1 MAASRPQ
8 PATTTTTTMDDFLVR
23 ALIAGLGLAVV
34 AGPLG
39 SFVVW
44 RRMAFF
50 GDTLAHSALLGI
62 ALGFLLEVNAAIG
75 ILVMCTGVAIALAS
89 GAPRVR
95 LAPDTLLGILSH
107 SALSLGLLAVAFLDR
122 VRFDLMALLFG
133 DILAVSSGDLVVVLA
148 GGGLV
153 LGALALLWRPLLA
166 LSVHEELAQVE
177 GVPVARTR
185 LMFLLLLAAVIAIAM
200 KIVGVLLITSLL
212 IIPAAAARPFARTPE
227 QMAAIA
233 AGFAALS
240 VVFGLLASVTWDLPA
255 APAMVAAAAGLFL
268 ASQIRRRAA

>member
-1 MAASRPQ
+1 
-8 PATTTTTTMDDFLVR
+8 MDDFLVR

-75 ILVMCTGVAIALAS
+75 ILVVCTGVAIALAS

-240 VVFGLLASVTWDLPA
+240 VALGLLASVTWDLPA